1 MDKIDRKIINLLQK
15 NARASLKELS
25 KECFISSPAIAARIN
40 KLEKSGII
48 TGYHTSVN
56 MEKIDFHVKA
66 FIQVQ
71 LEPRQKQEF
80 YPYIQQIPNVIECNC
95 VTGDYSEIMEVVF
108 SSTTD
113 LDDFINTIQQR
124 FGKTSTQIV
133 FSTSVE
139 HRGVRLASSQNNL
152 PEEQNEQK

>member
-1 MDKIDRKIINLLQK
+1 MDKIDRKIVNLLQQ
-15 NARASLKELS
+15 NARASLKDLS
-25 KECFISSPAIAARIN
+25 KECFISSPAIAARIT
-40 KLEKSGII
+40 KLERAGII
-48 TGYHTSVN
+48 TGYHSSIN
-56 MEKIDFHVKA
+56 MEQIGFHVRA

-80 YPYIQQIPNVIECNC
+80 YPYIQSIPNVIECNC

-108 SSTTD
+108 PSTTN

-139 HRGVRLASSQNNL
+139 HRGVELQA
-152 PEEQNEQK
+152 PEQENKE